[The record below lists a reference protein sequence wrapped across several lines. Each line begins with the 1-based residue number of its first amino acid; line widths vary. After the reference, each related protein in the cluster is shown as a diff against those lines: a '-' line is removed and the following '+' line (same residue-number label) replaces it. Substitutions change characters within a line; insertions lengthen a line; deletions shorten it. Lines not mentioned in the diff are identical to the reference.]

1 MKSSTRRN
9 CQVTGGSLAVEW
21 AQYGIRV
28 NSISPSYMKTEMT
41 LSTMMHLFPIWEALT
56 PLGRL
61 GEPEE
66 LRGAVIYL
74 ASDASSYLTGHDLVV
89 DGGYTAR

>member
-1 MKSSTRRN
+1 
-9 CQVTGGSLAVEW
+9 
-21 AQYGIRV
+21 
-28 NSISPSYMKTEMT
+28 
-41 LSTMMHLFPIWEALT
+41 MHLFPTWEFLT

-74 ASDASSYLTGHDLVV
+74 ASDASSYLTGHDLAM

>member
-1 MKSSTRRN
+1 
-9 CQVTGGSLAVEW
+9 
-21 AQYGIRV
+21 
-28 NSISPSYMKTEMT
+28 
-41 LSTMMHLFPIWEALT
+41 MMHLFPAWESPT

-74 ASDASSYLTGHDLVV
+74 ASDASSYMTGHDLVS